1 MGDEFEMI
9 AAVAAETEAEEEAV
23 RTALD
28 QEFQLSREENLTAAL
43 LAGDVELAV
52 QLAVQQGRSVS
63 LKPFYSYSTKIYLYN
78 IFLALDGQLT

>member
-52 QLAVQQGRSVS
+52 QLAVKQGRSV
-63 LKPFYSYSTKIYLYN
+63 LKYL
-78 IFLALDGQLT
+78 LSLDGPLT